1 MYKITYE
8 FSLDI
13 ADKFVKELCE
23 KMGSAYPFVSK
34 GLKQA
39 LTISNL
45 KDIPTD
51 EETKIIKESFK
62 NIVKGREVG
71 NFVVIDVHFERIV
84 EVVKEENSNDKN
96 KYKQTSIEE
105 IS

>member
-13 ADKFVKELCE
+13 ADKFLKELCE
-23 KMGSAYPFVSK
+23 KMNSAYPFISK
-34 GLKQA
+34 GLTET

-45 KDIPTD
+45 MDIPTD
-51 EETKIIKESFK
+51 EETKIIKESLK
-62 NIVKGREVG
+62 RTTIGREIG
-71 NFVVIDVHFERIV
+71 DFVVIDVHFEKITDI
-84 EVVKEENSNDKN
+84 VKEENNYDKN
-96 KYKQTSIEE
+96 KQTSNEE